1 MDYAC
6 LSLLVNA
13 AAGRGGKA
21 IHEDIDANM
30 EAAKTDALRVL
41 REFFDCVER
50 QADA

>member
-21 IHEDIDANM
+21 IHEDIEANM
-30 EAAKTDALRVL
+30 EAAKADALQVL
-41 REFFDCVER
+41 RAFFRCDLP
-50 QADA
+50 QAGV